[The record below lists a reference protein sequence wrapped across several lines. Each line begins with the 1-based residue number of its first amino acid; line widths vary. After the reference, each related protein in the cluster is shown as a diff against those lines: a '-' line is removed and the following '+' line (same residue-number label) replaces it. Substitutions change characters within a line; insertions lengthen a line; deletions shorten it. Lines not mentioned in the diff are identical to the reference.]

1 MLDLSRLDLMGW
13 PAYSGPVSEDLEA
26 LLLAHLGSL
35 DAADLDV
42 ELMEATEDVEDEE
55 LFDCLS
61 RRLLLEDDVAD
72 GFFCWGIVGI
82 ANRLD
87 EVLLRLDG
95 VVSLLSAVSRLSTDV
110 ECLSDSF
117 DSDLLV
123 MLANSCTLSW

>member
-1 MLDLSRLDLMGW
+1 M
-13 PAYSGPVSEDLEA
+13 
-26 LLLAHLGSL
+26 LAHLGSL